1 MIMKKGV
8 FTTSIA
14 VTLLFASCVSKKK
27 FVELQAQH
35 DNTRVQLT
43 KTQVEKE
50 EIEKKYATIE
60 ARVEDYNTKINSLR
74 DINTAVTTEN
84 SAKYDI
90 SNGGTIIS
98 KNTKAKM
105 DAALQNVN
113 SAELANAR
121 TLEDSMNVVI
131 SHNLKKDLD
140 SSFANDDIDIHID
153 ETVVMI
159 TISDKLLFRSGS
171 YRVNSAADDLL
182 QRLADVV
189 NSEPAIEIMVEGH
202 TDNQTVKQGASVRDN
217 WELSVQRS
225 TAIVRTLQDKFQVDP
240 SKMIAAGR
248 SSYHPLAMNDDK
260 DSRAINRRTRIIILP
275 NLGKFLSMIGS
286 N

>member
-1 MIMKKGV
+1 MIMKKGLLI
-8 FTTSIA
+8 TSIA
-14 VTLLFASCVSKKK
+14 MTVLLTSCVSKKK
-27 FVELQAQH
+27 FVALQSQH

-50 EIEKKYATIE
+50 EIEKKFAAIE
-60 ARVEDYNTKINSLR
+60 ARVVEYNSKINSLR
-74 DINTAVTTEN
+74 DINTAVTAEN
-84 SAKYDI
+84 DNKYDI
-90 SNGGTIIS
+90 SQGGTIIS
-98 KNTKAKM
+98 KTTKERLNTTLK
-105 DAALQNVN
+105 NVN
-113 SAELANAR
+113 PSELANAR
-121 TLEDSMNVVI
+121 TLEDSMNVAI

-140 SSFANDDIDIHID
+140 DSFANDDIDINID

-159 TISDKLLFRSGS
+159 TISDKLLFKSGS
-171 YRVNSAADDLL
+171 YRVNSAANDLL

-225 TAIVRTLQDKFQVDP
+225 TAIVRALQNKYNVDP
-240 SKMIAAGR
+240 AKMIAAGR
-248 SSYHPLAMNDDK
+248 SSFHPLVMNDDK

-275 NLGKFLSMIGS
+275 NLDKFLSMIGS

>member
-74 DINTAVTTEN
+74 DINTAVTTAN

-90 SNGGTIIS
+90 SHGGTIIS

-275 NLGKFLSMIGS
+275 NLDKFLSMIGS

>member
-171 YRVNSAADDLL
+171 YRVNTAADDLL

>member
-1 MIMKKGV
+1 MIMKKGLLI
-8 FTTSIA
+8 TSIA
-14 VTLLFASCVSKKK
+14 MTVVLTSCVSKKK
-27 FVELQAQH
+27 FVALQSQH

-43 KTQVEKE
+43 KTQIEKE
-50 EIEKKYATIE
+50 EIEKKYAAIE
-60 ARVEDYNTKINSLR
+60 ARVVEYNSKINSLR
-74 DINTAVTTEN
+74 DINTAVTAEN
-84 SAKYDI
+84 DNKYDI
-90 SNGGTIIS
+90 SQGGTIIS
-98 KNTKAKM
+98 KTTKERLNTTLK
-105 DAALQNVN
+105 NVN
-113 SAELANAR
+113 PSELANAR
-121 TLEDSMNVVI
+121 TLEDSMNVAI

-140 SSFANDDIDIHID
+140 ESFANDDIDINID

-159 TISDKLLFRSGS
+159 TISDKLLFKSGS
-171 YRVNSAADDLL
+171 YRVNSAANDLL

-225 TAIVRTLQDKFQVDP
+225 TAIVRALQNKYNVDP
-240 SKMIAAGR
+240 AKMIAAGR
-248 SSYHPLAMNDDK
+248 SSFHPLVMNDDK

-275 NLGKFLSMIGS
+275 NLDKFLSMIGS

>member
-1 MIMKKGV
+1 MKKGV

-90 SNGGTIIS
+90 SHGGTIIS

-275 NLGKFLSMIGS
+275 NLDKFLSMIGS

>member
-1 MIMKKGV
+1 MIMKKGLLI
-8 FTTSIA
+8 TSIA
-14 VTLLFASCVSKKK
+14 MTVLLTSCVSKKK
-27 FVELQAQH
+27 FVALQSQH

-50 EIEKKYATIE
+50 EIEKKYAAIE
-60 ARVEDYNTKINSLR
+60 ARVVEYNSKINSLR
-74 DINTAVTTEN
+74 DINTAVTAEN
-84 SAKYDI
+84 DNKYDI
-90 SNGGTIIS
+90 SQGGTIIS
-98 KNTKAKM
+98 KTTKERLNTTLK
-105 DAALQNVN
+105 NVN
-113 SAELANAR
+113 PSELANAR
-121 TLEDSMNVVI
+121 TLEDSMNVAI

-140 SSFANDDIDIHID
+140 DSFANDDIDINID

-159 TISDKLLFRSGS
+159 TISDKLLFKSGS
-171 YRVNSAADDLL
+171 YRVNSAANDLL

-225 TAIVRTLQDKFQVDP
+225 TAIVRALQNKYNVDP
-240 SKMIAAGR
+240 AKMIAAGR
-248 SSYHPLAMNDDK
+248 SSFHPLVMNDDK

-275 NLGKFLSMIGS
+275 NLDKFLSMIGS

>member
-1 MIMKKGV
+1 MIMKKGLLI
-8 FTTSIA
+8 TSIA
-14 VTLLFASCVSKKK
+14 MTLVLTSCVSKKK
-27 FVELQAQH
+27 FVALQSQH

-50 EIEKKYATIE
+50 EIEKKYAAIE
-60 ARVEDYNTKINSLR
+60 ARVVEYNSKINSLR
-74 DINTAVTTEN
+74 DINTAVTAEN
-84 SAKYDI
+84 NNKYDI
-90 SNGGTIIS
+90 SKGGTLIS
-98 KNTKAKM
+98 KTTKERLNTT
-105 DAALQNVN
+105 LQNVN
-113 SAELANAR
+113 PSELANAR
-121 TLEDSMNVVI
+121 TLEDSMNVAI

-140 SSFANDDIDIHID
+140 DSFANDDIDINID

-159 TISDKLLFRSGS
+159 TISDKLLFKSGS
-171 YRVNSAADDLL
+171 YQVNSAANDLL

-202 TDNQTVKQGASVRDN
+202 TDNQTVKQGASIRDN

-225 TAIVRTLQDKFQVDP
+225 TAIVRALQTKYQVDP
-240 SKMIAAGR
+240 AKMIAAGR
-248 SSYHPLAMNDDK
+248 SSYHPLVINDDK

-275 NLGKFLSMIGS
+275 NLDKFLSMIGS

>member
-1 MIMKKGV
+1 MIMKKGLLI
-8 FTTSIA
+8 TSIA
-14 VTLLFASCVSKKK
+14 MTVVLTSCVSKKK
-27 FVELQAQH
+27 FVALQSQH

-50 EIEKKYATIE
+50 EIEKKYAAIE
-60 ARVEDYNTKINSLR
+60 ARVVEYNSKINSLR
-74 DINTAVTTEN
+74 DINTAVTAEN
-84 SAKYDI
+84 NNKYDI
-90 SNGGTIIS
+90 SQGGTIIS
-98 KNTKAKM
+98 KTTKERLNTTLK
-105 DAALQNVN
+105 NVN
-113 SAELANAR
+113 PSELANAR
-121 TLEDSMNVVI
+121 TLEDSMNVAI

-140 SSFANDDIDIHID
+140 DSFANDDIDINID

-159 TISDKLLFRSGS
+159 TISDKLLFKSGS
-171 YRVNSAADDLL
+171 YRVNSAANDLL

-225 TAIVRTLQDKFQVDP
+225 TAIVRALQNKYNVDP
-240 SKMIAAGR
+240 AKMIAAGR
-248 SSYHPLAMNDDK
+248 SSFHPLVMNDDK

-275 NLGKFLSMIGS
+275 NLDKFLSMIGS

>member
-1 MIMKKGV
+1 MIMKKGLLI
-8 FTTSIA
+8 TSIA
-14 VTLLFASCVSKKK
+14 MTVLLTSCVSKKK
-27 FVELQAQH
+27 FVALQSQH

-50 EIEKKYATIE
+50 EIEKKFAAIE
-60 ARVEDYNTKINSLR
+60 ARVVEYNSKINSLR
-74 DINTAVTTEN
+74 DINTAVTAEN
-84 SAKYDI
+84 DNKYDI
-90 SNGGTIIS
+90 SQGGTIIS
-98 KNTKAKM
+98 KTTKERLNTTLK
-105 DAALQNVN
+105 NVN
-113 SAELANAR
+113 PSELANAR
-121 TLEDSMNVVI
+121 TLEDSMNVAI

-140 SSFANDDIDIHID
+140 DSFANDDIDINID

-159 TISDKLLFRSGS
+159 TISDKLLFKSGS
-171 YRVNSAADDLL
+171 YRVNLAANDLL

-225 TAIVRTLQDKFQVDP
+225 TAIVRALQNKYNVDP
-240 SKMIAAGR
+240 AKMIAAGR
-248 SSYHPLAMNDDK
+248 SSFHPLVMNDDK

-275 NLGKFLSMIGS
+275 NLDKFLSMIGS

>member
-1 MIMKKGV
+1 MIMKKGLLI
-8 FTTSIA
+8 TSIA
-14 VTLLFASCVSKKK
+14 MTVVLTSCVSKKK
-27 FVELQAQH
+27 FVALQSQH

-50 EIEKKYATIE
+50 EIEKKYAAIE
-60 ARVEDYNTKINSLR
+60 ARVVEYNSKINSLR
-74 DINTAVTTEN
+74 DINTAVTAEN
-84 SAKYDI
+84 NNKYDI
-90 SNGGTIIS
+90 SKGGTIIS
-98 KNTKAKM
+98 KTTKDRLNTT
-105 DAALQNVN
+105 LQNVN
-113 SAELANAR
+113 PSELTNAR
-121 TLEDSMNVVI
+121 TLEDSMNVAI

-140 SSFANDDIDIHID
+140 DSFANDDIDINID

-159 TISDKLLFRSGS
+159 TISDKLLFKSGS
-171 YRVNSAADDLL
+171 YHVNSAANDLL

-225 TAIVRTLQDKFQVDP
+225 TAIVRALQNKFNVDP
-240 SKMIAAGR
+240 AKMIAAGR
-248 SSYHPLAMNDDK
+248 SSFHPLVMNDDK

-275 NLGKFLSMIGS
+275 NLDKFLSMIGS

>member
-1 MIMKKGV
+1 MIMKKGLLI
-8 FTTSIA
+8 TSIA
-14 VTLLFASCVSKKK
+14 MTVVLTSCVSKKK
-27 FVELQAQH
+27 FVALQSQH

-50 EIEKKYATIE
+50 EIEKKYAAIE
-60 ARVEDYNTKINSLR
+60 ARVVEYNSKINSLR
-74 DINTAVTTEN
+74 DINTAVTAEN
-84 SAKYDI
+84 DNKYDI
-90 SNGGTIIS
+90 SQGGTIIS
-98 KNTKAKM
+98 KTTKERLNTTLK
-105 DAALQNVN
+105 NVN
-113 SAELANAR
+113 PSELANAR
-121 TLEDSMNVVI
+121 TLEDSMNVAI

-140 SSFANDDIDIHID
+140 ESFANDDIDINID

-159 TISDKLLFRSGS
+159 TISDKLLFKSGS
-171 YRVNSAADDLL
+171 YRVNSAANDLL
-182 QRLADVV
+182 QRLAGVV

-225 TAIVRTLQDKFQVDP
+225 TAIVRALQNKYNVDP
-240 SKMIAAGR
+240 AKMIAAGR
-248 SSYHPLAMNDDK
+248 SSFHPLVMNDDK

-275 NLGKFLSMIGS
+275 NLDKFLSMIGS